1 MWPKWPQAGKLQKN
15 KNKGEYKSI
24 HTTRNLYSKFSA
36 ELKKP
41 SLSNQ

>member
-1 MWPKWPQAGKLQKN
+1 MWPKWPQAVN
-15 KNKGEYKSI
+15 KKKQNNKGEYKSI